1 MRASEQLLVIPSR
14 LSQPR
19 RWPCCF
25 TVSVEDQGR
34 ILVWSVMVTV
44 TESRLPAV
52 TDDGSVPSD
61 TVKVSSSV
69 SPSCFVVIV
78 PVPVVWP
85 ALTVID
91 ESDPTSPGS
100 AVSRVTLTGIVTAFD
115 SARDS
120 LAVTVTDEPSVTG
133 FGEAE
138 RETVGG
144 GGTVIFSET
153 VSPVDQVMPG
163 LSHLTVVATLA
174 ASSAKGNGSV
184 PTCNTALDWRSE
196 GIALSRFRA
205 RNEPRKNMLLI
216 S

>member
-1 MRASEQLLVIPSR
+1 
-14 LSQPR
+14 
-19 RWPCCF
+19 
-25 TVSVEDQGR
+25 
-34 ILVWSVMVTV
+34 
-44 TESRLPAV
+44 
-52 TDDGSVPSD
+52 
-61 TVKVSSSV
+61 VKVSSSV

-100 AVSRVTLTGIVTAFD
+100 AVFGEAVETVTGIVTGSD

-163 LSHLTVVATLA
+163 LFHLTVLLAALA

-196 GIALSRFRA
+196 GISLSRFRA